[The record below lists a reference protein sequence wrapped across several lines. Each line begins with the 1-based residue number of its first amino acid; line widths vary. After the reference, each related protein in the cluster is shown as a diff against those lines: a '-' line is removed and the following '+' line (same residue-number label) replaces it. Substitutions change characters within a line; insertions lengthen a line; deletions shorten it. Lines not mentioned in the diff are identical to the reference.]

1 MNDEIKEKYLR
12 KIMIRLAIVGIFLA
26 IPTFY
31 LVAIVAYLSVG
42 GVINMIY
49 VWKFLTWISISIFIT
64 LIVLFFTIANFIYRI
79 LNPDYKG

>member
-26 IPTFY
+26 IPTIY

>member
-26 IPTFY
+26 IPTIY

-49 VWKFLTWISISIFIT
+49 VWKFLTWISISIFIA

>member
-31 LVAIVAYLSVG
+31 LVSIVAYLSVG

>member
-26 IPTFY
+26 IPTIY

-64 LIVLFFTIANFIYRI
+64 LIILFFTIANFIYRI
-79 LNPDYKG
+79 LNPNYKG